1 MNLTGA
7 ELIGV
12 ISLVISL
19 LTLAA
24 LVWGF
29 GYRWGIVV
37 GRITALEDKVGS
49 IYRIFVENALTY
61 QTQMGNISHSAPYKL
76 TTAGNK
82 YPFLLSQDQMMS
94 LKQQQLENAEM
105 LLRLISTVGMD
116 YIVDYCLRNKITV
129 SQAVAQTI
137 VAVHSCEEDGKDHS

>member
-1 MNLTGA
+1 MDLTGA
-7 ELIGV
+7 ELIGI

-19 LTLAA
+19 ITLAA

-29 GYRWGIVV
+29 GYRWGIIV

-61 QTQMGNISHSAPYKL
+61 QTQMGNISHSSPYKL
-76 TTAGNK
+76 TNKGNR
-82 YPFLLSQDQMMS
+82 YPLLLSQAQMLS
-94 LKQQQLENAEM
+94 LKQQQLENAEI
-105 LLRLISTVGMD
+105 LLRLISTIGMD
-116 YIVDYCLRNKITV
+116 TLVDYCFRNNMTV

-137 VAVHSCEEDGKDHS
+137 VAVHSCEDGNNNP